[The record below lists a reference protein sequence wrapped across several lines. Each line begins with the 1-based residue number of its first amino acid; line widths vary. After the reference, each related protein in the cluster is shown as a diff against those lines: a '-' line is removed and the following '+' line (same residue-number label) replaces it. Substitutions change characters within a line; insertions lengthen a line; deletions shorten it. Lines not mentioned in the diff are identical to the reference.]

1 MCNGQS
7 ESMACP
13 VGHVTFIRGMA
24 HFYVYIL
31 HITGHARLPRSECDL
46 IHVYVYV
53 RRFYT

>member
-7 ESMACP
+7 ESVAYP
-13 VGHVTFIRGMA
+13 LGHVTFIRGMV

-31 HITGHARLPRSECDL
+31 HVTEHAWLSRSKCNL

-53 RRFYT
+53 RRFYM